1 MTAAKE
7 YYPRM
12 TFLGA
17 ILAYLAIAFVLG
29 WGILLAV
36 HGNFW
41 LLAVGFLSYLLAFS
55 RIGCLP
61 PGKSH

>member
-1 MTAAKE
+1 MK
-7 YYPRM
+7 
-12 TFLGA
+12 FLGA
-17 ILAYLAIAFVLG
+17 IFAYLLIAFILG

-36 HGNFW
+36 KGSLW
-41 LLAVGFLSYLLAFS
+41 LLAVSFVAYVVAFS